1 MVESPKSAKQME
13 SATITTMMILAAALL
28 LLAFAGLL
36 FSIMLLHNMLMD
48 IRSSL
53 DKRTEDDRKVV
64 GRLAAIEAAM
74 ATRDDVHAVKMKVR
88 EVESTMATRE
98 DIHAVENKIRVIE
111 STTATREDTRVLEKR
126 H

>member
-1 MVESPKSAKQME
+1 ME
-13 SATITTMMILAAALL
+13 GAIITGMTIFAAALL
-28 LLAFAGLL
+28 LLAFAGVL
-36 FSIMLLHNMLMD
+36 FAIMLVFKMVLD
-48 IRSSL
+48 IQRSL
-53 DKRTEDDRKVV
+53 DKRTKDDREVAGK
-64 GRLAAIEAAM
+64 LAAIEATM

-98 DIHAVENKIRVIE
+98 DVHAVENKIRVIE